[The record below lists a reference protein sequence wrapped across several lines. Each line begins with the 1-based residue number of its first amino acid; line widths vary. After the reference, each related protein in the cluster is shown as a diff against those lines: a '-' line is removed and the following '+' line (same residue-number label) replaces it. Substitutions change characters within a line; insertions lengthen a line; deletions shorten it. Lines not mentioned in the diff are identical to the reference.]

1 LLFVKPLV
9 YVLTGGFFQAFQDL
23 RMLKRINIR
32 GFSLIEL
39 MIVIAIIGALIA
51 IAIPSYIYYRKLGY
65 DAAVP
70 EDAMHAYK
78 AAQAYFHAYPDES
91 ISSVGIL
98 YARGFRQ
105 TQDVNIDVSG
115 TPDTLTIT
123 AYHSLGN
130 KTFTVNHEGRIS
142 WE

>member
-1 LLFVKPLV
+1 
-9 YVLTGGFFQAFQDL
+9 
-23 RMLKRINIR
+23 MLKRTNIR

-51 IAIPSYIYYRKLGY
+51 IAVPSYIKYRKLGY
-65 DAAVP
+65 DAVVP

-78 AAQAYFHAYPDES
+78 AAQAYFQAYRDES
-91 ISSVGIL
+91 ISSVPIL
-98 YARGFRQ
+98 HACGFRQ
-105 TQDVNIDVSG
+105 TQDVNVAVNG
-115 TPDTLTIT
+115 TLNTLTIT

-142 WE
+142 WQ